1 MRYKPFGKT
10 GMKVSEMTLGT
21 WGIGGAGWDDYSE
34 ESRLDAIR
42 AAVECG
48 VNLIDTA
55 PAYNA
60 GVAEQYVG
68 KVLQELGVRQKMFIA
83 TKCGTEFI
91 NGGYVR
97 DCSRETIIRQCETS
111 LRNLRTD
118 YLDLYLIHW
127 PDGKTP
133 VEETMEALNILKR
146 QGKILH
152 VGVSNF
158 TQEQMEEAGRYCPL
172 EVCQTQY
179 SLVNRKDEARLQW
192 AAAQGMGVMTYG
204 SLGGGILTGAIRE
217 KKAYAPSDSRS
228 RFYKHFQ
235 EPVFS
240 QIMKLLGEMDR
251 LSADRGN
258 VPLAQIALNWPAQ
271 KPFVSSCIVGAQT
284 RGKVEEN
291 AAAFGWSLTPE
302 EIAALD
308 GALARYLD
316 GVEF

>member
-97 DCSRETIIRQCETS
+97 EIGR
-111 LRNLRTD
+111 
-118 YLDLYLIHW
+118 
-127 PDGKTP
+127 
-133 VEETMEALNILKR
+133 A
-146 QGKILH
+146 H
-152 VGVSNF
+152 V
-158 TQEQMEEAGRYCPL
+158 
-172 EVCQTQY
+172 
-179 SLVNRKDEARLQW
+179 
-192 AAAQGMGVMTYG
+192 
-204 SLGGGILTGAIRE
+204 
-217 KKAYAPSDSRS
+217 
-228 RFYKHFQ
+228 
-235 EPVFS
+235 
-240 QIMKLLGEMDR
+240 
-251 LSADRGN
+251 
-258 VPLAQIALNWPAQ
+258 
-271 KPFVSSCIVGAQT
+271 
-284 RGKVEEN
+284 
-291 AAAFGWSLTPE
+291 
-302 EIAALD
+302 
-308 GALARYLD
+308 
-316 GVEF
+316 